1 MFFICFNMFLIVS
14 IVNFMDK
21 NTTLAVTYLLLGIS
35 FLLLST
41 TNLRK
46 NKLNKYNFKLVE
58 LENLNLMGRRHDMK
72 KTSLA
77 AVILVGLAAVIWTI
91 RAVLEIVLKTYNES
105 VFLFVLNV
113 LCSVVWIV
121 SFIVNL
127 KRYRSNRENK

>member
-1 MFFICFNMFLIVS
+1 
-14 IVNFMDK
+14 
-21 NTTLAVTYLLLGIS
+21 
-35 FLLLST
+35 
-41 TNLRK
+41 
-46 NKLNKYNFKLVE
+46 
-58 LENLNLMGRRHDMK
+58 MK

-91 RAVLEIVLKTYNES
+91 RVVLEIVLKTYKES

>member
-1 MFFICFNMFLIVS
+1 
-14 IVNFMDK
+14 
-21 NTTLAVTYLLLGIS
+21 
-35 FLLLST
+35 
-41 TNLRK
+41 
-46 NKLNKYNFKLVE
+46 
-58 LENLNLMGRRHDMK
+58 MK

-77 AVILVGLAAVIWTI
+77 AVILVGLASVIWTI

>member
-1 MFFICFNMFLIVS
+1 
-14 IVNFMDK
+14 
-21 NTTLAVTYLLLGIS
+21 
-35 FLLLST
+35 
-41 TNLRK
+41 
-46 NKLNKYNFKLVE
+46 
-58 LENLNLMGRRHDMK
+58 MK

>member
-1 MFFICFNMFLIVS
+1 
-14 IVNFMDK
+14 
-21 NTTLAVTYLLLGIS
+21 
-35 FLLLST
+35 
-41 TNLRK
+41 
-46 NKLNKYNFKLVE
+46 
-58 LENLNLMGRRHDMK
+58 MK

-91 RAVLEIVLKTYNES
+91 SVVLEIVLKTYNES

>member
-1 MFFICFNMFLIVS
+1 
-14 IVNFMDK
+14 
-21 NTTLAVTYLLLGIS
+21 
-35 FLLLST
+35 
-41 TNLRK
+41 
-46 NKLNKYNFKLVE
+46 
-58 LENLNLMGRRHDMK
+58 MK

-77 AVILVGLAAVIWTI
+77 AVILVGLATVIWTI
-91 RAVLEIVLKTYNES
+91 RVVLEIVLKTYNES

>member
-1 MFFICFNMFLIVS
+1 
-14 IVNFMDK
+14 
-21 NTTLAVTYLLLGIS
+21 
-35 FLLLST
+35 
-41 TNLRK
+41 
-46 NKLNKYNFKLVE
+46 
-58 LENLNLMGRRHDMK
+58 MK

-91 RAVLEIVLKTYNES
+91 RVVLEIVLKTYNES
-105 VFLFVLNV
+105 VFLFALNV

>member
-1 MFFICFNMFLIVS
+1 
-14 IVNFMDK
+14 
-21 NTTLAVTYLLLGIS
+21 
-35 FLLLST
+35 
-41 TNLRK
+41 
-46 NKLNKYNFKLVE
+46 
-58 LENLNLMGRRHDMK
+58 MK

-127 KRYRSNRENK
+127 KRYRSNRENE

>member
-1 MFFICFNMFLIVS
+1 
-14 IVNFMDK
+14 
-21 NTTLAVTYLLLGIS
+21 
-35 FLLLST
+35 
-41 TNLRK
+41 
-46 NKLNKYNFKLVE
+46 
-58 LENLNLMGRRHDMK
+58 MK

-77 AVILVGLAAVIWTI
+77 TVILVGLAAVIWTI

-127 KRYRSNRENK
+127 KGYRSNRENK

>member
-1 MFFICFNMFLIVS
+1 
-14 IVNFMDK
+14 
-21 NTTLAVTYLLLGIS
+21 
-35 FLLLST
+35 
-41 TNLRK
+41 
-46 NKLNKYNFKLVE
+46 
-58 LENLNLMGRRHDMK
+58 MK
-72 KTSLA
+72 KISLA

>member
-1 MFFICFNMFLIVS
+1 
-14 IVNFMDK
+14 
-21 NTTLAVTYLLLGIS
+21 
-35 FLLLST
+35 
-41 TNLRK
+41 
-46 NKLNKYNFKLVE
+46 
-58 LENLNLMGRRHDMK
+58 MK

-91 RAVLEIVLKTYNES
+91 RVELEIVLKTYNES

>member
-1 MFFICFNMFLIVS
+1 
-14 IVNFMDK
+14 
-21 NTTLAVTYLLLGIS
+21 
-35 FLLLST
+35 
-41 TNLRK
+41 
-46 NKLNKYNFKLVE
+46 
-58 LENLNLMGRRHDMK
+58 MK

-77 AVILVGLAAVIWTI
+77 AVILVGLSAVIWTI
-91 RAVLEIVLKTYNES
+91 RVVLEIVLKTYNES

>member
-1 MFFICFNMFLIVS
+1 
-14 IVNFMDK
+14 
-21 NTTLAVTYLLLGIS
+21 
-35 FLLLST
+35 
-41 TNLRK
+41 
-46 NKLNKYNFKLVE
+46 
-58 LENLNLMGRRHDMK
+58 MK

-77 AVILVGLAAVIWTI
+77 AVILVGLVAVIWTI
-91 RAVLEIVLKTYNES
+91 RVVLEIVLKTYNES

>member
-1 MFFICFNMFLIVS
+1 
-14 IVNFMDK
+14 
-21 NTTLAVTYLLLGIS
+21 
-35 FLLLST
+35 
-41 TNLRK
+41 
-46 NKLNKYNFKLVE
+46 
-58 LENLNLMGRRHDMK
+58 MK
-72 KTSLA
+72 KTSLV

>member
-1 MFFICFNMFLIVS
+1 
-14 IVNFMDK
+14 
-21 NTTLAVTYLLLGIS
+21 
-35 FLLLST
+35 
-41 TNLRK
+41 
-46 NKLNKYNFKLVE
+46 
-58 LENLNLMGRRHDMK
+58 MK

-113 LCSVVWIV
+113 LYSVVWIV

>member
-1 MFFICFNMFLIVS
+1 
-14 IVNFMDK
+14 
-21 NTTLAVTYLLLGIS
+21 
-35 FLLLST
+35 
-41 TNLRK
+41 
-46 NKLNKYNFKLVE
+46 
-58 LENLNLMGRRHDMK
+58 MK

-91 RAVLEIVLKTYNES
+91 RVALEIVLKTYNES

>member
-1 MFFICFNMFLIVS
+1 
-14 IVNFMDK
+14 
-21 NTTLAVTYLLLGIS
+21 
-35 FLLLST
+35 
-41 TNLRK
+41 
-46 NKLNKYNFKLVE
+46 
-58 LENLNLMGRRHDMK
+58 MK

-91 RAVLEIVLKTYNES
+91 RVVLEIVLKTYNES

-127 KRYRSNRENK
+127 KRYRSN

>member
-1 MFFICFNMFLIVS
+1 
-14 IVNFMDK
+14 
-21 NTTLAVTYLLLGIS
+21 
-35 FLLLST
+35 
-41 TNLRK
+41 
-46 NKLNKYNFKLVE
+46 
-58 LENLNLMGRRHDMK
+58 MK
-72 KTSLA
+72 KISLA

-91 RAVLEIVLKTYNES
+91 RVVLEIVLKTYNES

>member
-1 MFFICFNMFLIVS
+1 
-14 IVNFMDK
+14 
-21 NTTLAVTYLLLGIS
+21 
-35 FLLLST
+35 
-41 TNLRK
+41 
-46 NKLNKYNFKLVE
+46 
-58 LENLNLMGRRHDMK
+58 MK

-91 RAVLEIVLKTYNES
+91 RVVLEIVLKTYNES

-127 KRYRSNRENK
+127 KRYRSNRESK

>member
-1 MFFICFNMFLIVS
+1 
-14 IVNFMDK
+14 
-21 NTTLAVTYLLLGIS
+21 
-35 FLLLST
+35 
-41 TNLRK
+41 
-46 NKLNKYNFKLVE
+46 
-58 LENLNLMGRRHDMK
+58 MK

-113 LCSVVWIV
+113 LCSVAWIV
-121 SFIVNL
+121 VFIVNL

>member
-1 MFFICFNMFLIVS
+1 
-14 IVNFMDK
+14 
-21 NTTLAVTYLLLGIS
+21 
-35 FLLLST
+35 
-41 TNLRK
+41 
-46 NKLNKYNFKLVE
+46 
-58 LENLNLMGRRHDMK
+58 MK

-91 RAVLEIVLKTYNES
+91 RVVLEIVLKTYNES

-127 KRYRSNRENK
+127 RRYRSNRENK

>member
-1 MFFICFNMFLIVS
+1 
-14 IVNFMDK
+14 
-21 NTTLAVTYLLLGIS
+21 
-35 FLLLST
+35 
-41 TNLRK
+41 
-46 NKLNKYNFKLVE
+46 
-58 LENLNLMGRRHDMK
+58 MK

-91 RAVLEIVLKTYNES
+91 RAVLEIILKTYNES
-105 VFLFVLNV
+105 VFCFVLNV

>member
-1 MFFICFNMFLIVS
+1 
-14 IVNFMDK
+14 
-21 NTTLAVTYLLLGIS
+21 
-35 FLLLST
+35 
-41 TNLRK
+41 
-46 NKLNKYNFKLVE
+46 
-58 LENLNLMGRRHDMK
+58 MK

-77 AVILVGLAAVIWTI
+77 AVILVGLAAVIWTS
-91 RAVLEIVLKTYNES
+91 RVVLEIVLKTYNES

>member
-1 MFFICFNMFLIVS
+1 
-14 IVNFMDK
+14 
-21 NTTLAVTYLLLGIS
+21 
-35 FLLLST
+35 
-41 TNLRK
+41 
-46 NKLNKYNFKLVE
+46 
-58 LENLNLMGRRHDMK
+58 MK
-72 KTSLA
+72 KRSLA

-91 RAVLEIVLKTYNES
+91 RVVLEIVLKTYNES

>member
-1 MFFICFNMFLIVS
+1 
-14 IVNFMDK
+14 
-21 NTTLAVTYLLLGIS
+21 
-35 FLLLST
+35 
-41 TNLRK
+41 
-46 NKLNKYNFKLVE
+46 
-58 LENLNLMGRRHDMK
+58 MK

-77 AVILVGLAAVIWTI
+77 AVILVGLAAAIWTI

>member
-1 MFFICFNMFLIVS
+1 
-14 IVNFMDK
+14 
-21 NTTLAVTYLLLGIS
+21 
-35 FLLLST
+35 
-41 TNLRK
+41 
-46 NKLNKYNFKLVE
+46 
-58 LENLNLMGRRHDMK
+58 MK

-91 RAVLEIVLKTYNES
+91 RVVLEIVLKTYNES
-105 VFLFVLNV
+105 VFLFLLNV

>member
-1 MFFICFNMFLIVS
+1 
-14 IVNFMDK
+14 
-21 NTTLAVTYLLLGIS
+21 
-35 FLLLST
+35 
-41 TNLRK
+41 
-46 NKLNKYNFKLVE
+46 
-58 LENLNLMGRRHDMK
+58 MK

-91 RAVLEIVLKTYNES
+91 RVVLEIVLKNYNES

>member
-1 MFFICFNMFLIVS
+1 
-14 IVNFMDK
+14 
-21 NTTLAVTYLLLGIS
+21 
-35 FLLLST
+35 
-41 TNLRK
+41 
-46 NKLNKYNFKLVE
+46 
-58 LENLNLMGRRHDMK
+58 MK

-77 AVILVGLAAVIWTI
+77 AVILVRLAADIWTI
-91 RAVLEIVLKTYNES
+91 RVVLEIVLKTYNES

>member
-1 MFFICFNMFLIVS
+1 
-14 IVNFMDK
+14 
-21 NTTLAVTYLLLGIS
+21 
-35 FLLLST
+35 
-41 TNLRK
+41 
-46 NKLNKYNFKLVE
+46 
-58 LENLNLMGRRHDMK
+58 MK

-91 RAVLEIVLKTYNES
+91 RVVLEIVLKTYNES

-113 LCSVVWIV
+113 LCSVVWMV

>member
-1 MFFICFNMFLIVS
+1 
-14 IVNFMDK
+14 
-21 NTTLAVTYLLLGIS
+21 
-35 FLLLST
+35 
-41 TNLRK
+41 
-46 NKLNKYNFKLVE
+46 
-58 LENLNLMGRRHDMK
+58 MK

-77 AVILVGLAAVIWTI
+77 AVILVGLAAVNWTI
-91 RAVLEIVLKTYNES
+91 RVVLEIVLKTYNES

>member
-1 MFFICFNMFLIVS
+1 
-14 IVNFMDK
+14 
-21 NTTLAVTYLLLGIS
+21 
-35 FLLLST
+35 
-41 TNLRK
+41 
-46 NKLNKYNFKLVE
+46 
-58 LENLNLMGRRHDMK
+58 MK
-72 KTSLA
+72 KSSLA

>member
-1 MFFICFNMFLIVS
+1 
-14 IVNFMDK
+14 
-21 NTTLAVTYLLLGIS
+21 
-35 FLLLST
+35 
-41 TNLRK
+41 
-46 NKLNKYNFKLVE
+46 
-58 LENLNLMGRRHDMK
+58 MK

-77 AVILVGLAAVIWTI
+77 AVMLVGLAAVIWTI
-91 RAVLEIVLKTYNES
+91 RVVLEIVLKTYNES

>member
-1 MFFICFNMFLIVS
+1 
-14 IVNFMDK
+14 
-21 NTTLAVTYLLLGIS
+21 
-35 FLLLST
+35 
-41 TNLRK
+41 
-46 NKLNKYNFKLVE
+46 
-58 LENLNLMGRRHDMK
+58 MK

-91 RAVLEIVLKTYNES
+91 RVVLEIVLKTYNES

-113 LCSVVWIV
+113 LCTVVWIV

>member
-1 MFFICFNMFLIVS
+1 
-14 IVNFMDK
+14 
-21 NTTLAVTYLLLGIS
+21 
-35 FLLLST
+35 
-41 TNLRK
+41 
-46 NKLNKYNFKLVE
+46 
-58 LENLNLMGRRHDMK
+58 MK

-77 AVILVGLAAVIWTI
+77 AVLLVGLAAVIWTI
-91 RAVLEIVLKTYNES
+91 RVVLEIVLKTYNES

>member
-1 MFFICFNMFLIVS
+1 
-14 IVNFMDK
+14 
-21 NTTLAVTYLLLGIS
+21 
-35 FLLLST
+35 
-41 TNLRK
+41 
-46 NKLNKYNFKLVE
+46 
-58 LENLNLMGRRHDMK
+58 MK

-91 RAVLEIVLKTYNES
+91 KAVLEIVLKTYNES

>member
-1 MFFICFNMFLIVS
+1 
-14 IVNFMDK
+14 
-21 NTTLAVTYLLLGIS
+21 
-35 FLLLST
+35 
-41 TNLRK
+41 
-46 NKLNKYNFKLVE
+46 
-58 LENLNLMGRRHDMK
+58 MK
-72 KTSLA
+72 KTSLV

-91 RAVLEIVLKTYNES
+91 RVVLEIVLKTYNES

>member
-1 MFFICFNMFLIVS
+1 
-14 IVNFMDK
+14 
-21 NTTLAVTYLLLGIS
+21 
-35 FLLLST
+35 
-41 TNLRK
+41 
-46 NKLNKYNFKLVE
+46 
-58 LENLNLMGRRHDMK
+58 MK

-105 VFLFVLNV
+105 VFGFVLNV